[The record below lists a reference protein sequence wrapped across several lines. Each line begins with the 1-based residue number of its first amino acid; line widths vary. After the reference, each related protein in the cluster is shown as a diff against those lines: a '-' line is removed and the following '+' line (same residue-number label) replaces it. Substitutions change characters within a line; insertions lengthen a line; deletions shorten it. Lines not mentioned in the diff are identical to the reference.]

1 LKFPAFTLPNFP
13 ALFCAYC
20 HFAPPGGGSGAVY
33 GVSGH
38 KKSPGGLIVRRGLG
52 VLFIG
57 GLVVF

>member
-38 KKSPGGLIVRRGLG
+38 KKAPAGLSSAGGLGI
-52 VLFIG
+52 FILEG
-57 GLVVF
+57 